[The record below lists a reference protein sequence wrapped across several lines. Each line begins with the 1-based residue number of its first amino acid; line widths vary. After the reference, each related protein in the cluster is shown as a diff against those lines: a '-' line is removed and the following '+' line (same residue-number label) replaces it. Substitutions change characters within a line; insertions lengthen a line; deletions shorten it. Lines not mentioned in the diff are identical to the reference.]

1 MCVRGRWWRCRRA
14 ANAPRAI
21 FKSHFTLLRVKRPD
35 TALCEKR
42 RRGGERAGEDG
53 RSSEGRDVR
62 DGKEMMVKTALKVEE
77 ESEGHDVGEEES
89 NGCWH

>member
-1 MCVRGRWWRCRRA
+1 MRCRRV

-42 RRGGERAGEDG
+42 KRGREREGENEW
-53 RSSEGRDVR
+53 SSKGGNVR
-62 DGKEMMVKTALKVEE
+62 DGKEMMAKTALKVEE
-77 ESEGHDVGEEES
+77 ESEGHDVGEEED

>member
-1 MCVRGRWWRCRRA
+1 MGCRRA

-42 RRGGERAGEDG
+42 RRGREREGEKRN
-53 RSSEGRDVR
+53 SEGGNVR
-62 DGKEMMVKTALKVEE
+62 DGKEMMAKTVLKMEE
-77 ESEGHDVGEEES
+77 ESEGHGVGEEED
-89 NGCWH
+89 NDCWH

>member
-1 MCVRGRWWRCRRA
+1 MCSVNKGGGCRGA

-21 FKSHFTLLRVKRPD
+21 FKSHFTLLMVKRPD

-42 RRGGERAGEDG
+42 RRGREREGKNER
-53 RSSEGRDVR
+53 RSERRNVR
-62 DGKEMMVKTALKVEE
+62 DGKEMMVKTVLEVEE
-77 ESEGHDVGEEES
+77 ESEGHDVGEEEN